1 MIKRLGVFA
10 LMLAA
15 QDVFARGAPVLEEVI
30 ITAQKREESLQDVPI
45 SLVAIKLQSK
55 QLPKIKTF

>member
-30 ITAQKREESLQDVPI
+30 ITVQKREESLQDVPI
-45 SLVAIKLQSK
+45 SLVPIKLQSK